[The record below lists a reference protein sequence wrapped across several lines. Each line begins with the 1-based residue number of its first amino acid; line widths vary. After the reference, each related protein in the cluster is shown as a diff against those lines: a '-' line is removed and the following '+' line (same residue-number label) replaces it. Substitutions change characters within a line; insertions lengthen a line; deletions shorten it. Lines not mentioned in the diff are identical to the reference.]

1 MKYCSRR
8 TTTNSKTTNPAL
20 SRIFDQ
26 LLRLPMKKTHNN
38 KVLSKQIRL
47 VIIGQK
53 LILIRIKIKELV
65 VGSGE

>member
-1 MKYCSRR
+1 
-8 TTTNSKTTNPAL
+8 
-20 SRIFDQ
+20 
-26 LLRLPMKKTHNN
+26 MKKNHNN
-38 KVLSKQIRL
+38 KVLSKQIWL